1 MKIVL
6 TTTNKAK
13 QEALHKTL
21 EKLSIDAEVVSIKVE
36 TGVSNTPITD
46 EEGIAGAL
54 NRIENAK
61 KIVEDGD
68 IYIGLEGIITTNEY
82 GIFICGWAVIETRD
96 GKRSM
101 GCSSKVE
108 LPEKIAKN
116 ISDFQE
122 LADEVKTSY
131 PSELVEEM
139 VLLGSNGVITNR
151 LYTRVDEFEDSLM
164 CAFGYLQNKTN
175 YNL

>member
-1 MKIVL
+1 MKIIL

-13 QEALHKTL
+13 KEALDKTL
-21 EKLSIDAEVVSIKVE
+21 EKLAINAEVISIKVD

-46 EEGIAGAL
+46 EEGIKGAL

-61 KIVEDGD
+61 KIVGDGD
-68 IYIGLEGIITTNEY
+68 MYIGLEGIITTNDY
-82 GIFICGWAVIETRD
+82 GTFICGWSVIETQD
-96 GKRSM
+96 GRRSM

-116 ISDFQE
+116 ISDFKE
-122 LADEVKTSY
+122 LADEVKSSY
-131 PSELVEEM
+131 PSELIEEM
-139 VLLGSNGVITNR
+139 DLLGSNGVITSK

-164 CAFGYLQNKTN
+164 CAFGYLQNKVN
-175 YNL
+175 YTL